1 MRALQIVGALL
12 IAGGLFIL
20 IRSPS
25 YSSQKS
31 VLKVAGIE
39 AKVNEEHEIPGW
51 VGGAVLAAGVVLV
64 VAGLRK
70 R

>member
-51 VGGAVLAAGVVLV
+51 VGGAALAAGVVLV
-64 VAGLRK
+64 VMGLRK